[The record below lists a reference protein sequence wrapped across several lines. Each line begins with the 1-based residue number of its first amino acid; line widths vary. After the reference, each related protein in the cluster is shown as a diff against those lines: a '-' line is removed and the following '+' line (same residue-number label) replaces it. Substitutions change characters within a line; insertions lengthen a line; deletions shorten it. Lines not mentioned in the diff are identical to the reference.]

1 MLYKL
6 RIEEGEA
13 GELVLVEVHHEQ
25 LVSGREVHSLAGELA
40 VKVGHV
46 FAMSLQQIKVLEN
59 FYYLTLLTYNLWFK
73 GRLDLPGLQ
82 LVPVNPTKE

>member
-1 MLYKL
+1 MLDKFWVKE
-6 RIEEGEA
+6 REA

-46 FAMSLQQIKVLEN
+46 FAMSLQQIKR
-59 FYYLTLLTYNLWFK
+59 FRDLLLFSFA
-73 GRLDLPGLQ
+73 DLQ
-82 LVPVNPTKE
+82 SLV